1 MHGNDDAVFI
11 RTMSIVL
18 GLLVMFTLVI
28 MILANSLSPAVDNSS
43 DPLVMNMMQTQLGPI
58 GQSRVSE

>member
-1 MHGNDDAVFI
+1 MHGNEDAVFI
-11 RTMSIVL
+11 RIMSIVL

-28 MILANSLSPAVDNSS
+28 MILANMLSPTVDNAS
-43 DPLVMNMMQTQLGPI
+43 DPLVMNMMQVQLGPV